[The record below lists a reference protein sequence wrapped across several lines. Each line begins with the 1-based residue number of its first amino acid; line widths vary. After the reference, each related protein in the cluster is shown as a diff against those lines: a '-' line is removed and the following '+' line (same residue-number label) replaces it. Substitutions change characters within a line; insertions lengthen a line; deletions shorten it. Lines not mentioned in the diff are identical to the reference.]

1 MDPSAVVSLQGPV
14 TTSEQKTKALS
25 QSSNPFWNEKFVFGV
40 EEQHVTSTMIHA
52 QIISKGKPVAH
63 IASVSVASLLK
74 GQKMSLPTIN
84 NGADIYCVDGWFDP
98 SPLATFSALPQTP
111 NSTILHLRI
120 PQSPPLDPQTPI
132 PELGPSSMSPKP

>member
-1 MDPSAVVSLQGPV
+1 MVSLQGPV

-52 QIISKGKPVAH
+52 QIISNGKPVAH

-74 GQKMSLPTIN
+74 GAENVAPDHKQRRRHLLRRRLVRSLALCNI
-84 NGADIYCVDGWFDP
+84 FSP
-98 SPLATFSALPQTP
+98 SLPQTP
-111 NSTILHLRI
+111 NSPILRLRI
-120 PQSPPLDPQTPI
+120 PQSSTLDPQTPI

>member
-98 SPLATFSALPQTP
+98 SPYATFSAPPSLKP
-111 NSTILHLRI
+111 RI
-120 PQSPPLDPQTPI
+120 PQSSPLDPQSPI

>member
-52 QIISKGKPVAH
+52 QIVSNGKSVAQ

-84 NGADIYCVDGWFDP
+84 NGADIFCVDGWFDP
-98 SPLATFSALPQTP
+98 PPYATLTTP
-111 NSTILHLRI
+111 KSIH
-120 PQSPPLDPQTPI
+120 S
-132 PELGPSSMSPKP
+132 